1 MYNIVGVGVLP
12 HCTKRQIKFQYM
24 LCTCEKKMVLNSQK
38 HDFFLTNVFYR
49 LGISMCKRGTT
60 VEVALCCVER
70 KDGRTRGTFLL
81 AVVSEGVG

>member
-1 MYNIVGVGVLP
+1 MYYHTVQKGKLNFNICCAHV
-12 HCTKRQIKFQYM
+12 K
-24 LCTCEKKMVLNSQK
+24 KKMVLNSQK